1 MHQVHGVEE
10 IVAVRT
16 FRSRLPVRRV
26 RHMDRRSQEV
36 QNNFLTDHIIKFLSG
51 SPVRSP
57 KGRQKRSE
65 RPSADR
71 FQAVSDTIARDRRF
85 LPSWTL
91 FAHRSLHLYHATR
104 KTNDAGPDRIV
115 DTFVP
120 FNGLPDLLYEKERCD
135 RNHHG
140 IRWTTT
146 VPVQEAL
153 SALLDGLT
161 GEPDKH
167 LMMWSV
173 RKLFCTS

>member
-1 MHQVHGVEE
+1 MC
-10 IVAVRT
+10 
-16 FRSRLPVRRV
+16 RSV
-26 RHMDRRSQEV
+26 QED
-36 QNNFLTDHIIKFLSG
+36 QNNFLTDQMSRFWLTSV
-51 SPVRSP
+51 VRTP

-161 GEPDKH
+161 GEPDKN
-167 LMMWSV
+167 LMIWSV

>member
-1 MHQVHGVEE
+1 MRCTLFGPVYRCGVFATW
-10 IVAVRT
+10 IDV
-16 FRSRLPVRRV
+16 VRRCKIIFLPTI
-26 RHMDRRSQEV
+26 SS
-36 QNNFLTDHIIKFLSG
+36 NFCLVPQLG
-51 SPVRSP
+51 PQ
-57 KGRQKRSE
+57 KGAKSASE

-85 LPSWTL
+85 FPSWTL
-91 FAHRSLHLYHATR
+91 FLLHLYHATR

-161 GEPDKH
+161 DEPDKN
-167 LMMWSV
+167 LDRCMV
-173 RKLFCTS
+173 RQ

>member
-1 MHQVHGVEE
+1 MDS
-10 IVAVRT
+10 T
-16 FRSRLPVRRV
+16 FV
-26 RHMDRRSQEV
+26 
-36 QNNFLTDHIIKFLSG
+36 
-51 SPVRSP
+51 
-57 KGRQKRSE
+57 
-65 RPSADR
+65 
-71 FQAVSDTIARDRRF
+71 
-85 LPSWTL
+85 
-91 FAHRSLHLYHATR
+91 FAHRSLHLYPATR

-140 IRWTTT
+140 LRWTKT

-161 GEPDKH
+161 GEPDKN

>member
-1 MHQVHGVEE
+1 
-10 IVAVRT
+10 
-16 FRSRLPVRRV
+16 
-26 RHMDRRSQEV
+26 MD
-36 QNNFLTDHIIKFLSG
+36 T
-51 SPVRSP
+51 
-57 KGRQKRSE
+57 
-65 RPSADR
+65 
-71 FQAVSDTIARDRRF
+71 
-85 LPSWTL
+85 

-161 GEPDKH
+161 GEPVENERVVFAGKTQQPRGPGPPKSH
-167 LMMWSV
+167 TSQGTIRPRAV
-173 RKLFCTS
+173 RGRIVIGARDQKIRRQTGRNRRKSGEF

>member
-1 MHQVHGVEE
+1 MIGKNFISSLLTVL
-10 IVAVRT
+10 R
-16 FRSRLPVRRV
+16 RPVYASD
-26 RHMDRRSQEV
+26 HFIY
-36 QNNFLTDHIIKFLSG
+36 FLGIG
-51 SPVRSP
+51 CARCP
-57 KGRQKRSE
+57 KGAKMGSE

-85 LPSWTL
+85 FAKWTL

-161 GEPDKH
+161 GEPDKN

>member
-1 MHQVHGVEE
+1 MRSALFGPVYRCGVFATW
-10 IVAVRT
+10 IDV
-16 FRSRLPVRRV
+16 VRRCK
-26 RHMDRRSQEV
+26 
-36 QNNFLTDHIIKFLSG
+36 II
-51 SPVRSP
+51 
-57 KGRQKRSE
+57 
-65 RPSADR
+65 
-71 FQAVSDTIARDRRF
+71 F
-85 LPSWTL
+85 LPTISSNFCLVPQLGPQKGAKSALRGHQPIDFRPFRTPSRGIAA
-91 FAHRSLHLYHATR
+91 FSHDGHFSPTDRSLHLYHVTR

-140 IRWTTT
+140 IWWTTT

-161 GEPDKH
+161 GEPDKT

>member
-1 MHQVHGVEE
+1 M
-10 IVAVRT
+10 
-16 FRSRLPVRRV
+16 
-26 RHMDRRSQEV
+26 MD
-36 QNNFLTDHIIKFLSG
+36 T
-51 SPVRSP
+51 
-57 KGRQKRSE
+57 
-65 RPSADR
+65 
-71 FQAVSDTIARDRRF
+71 
-85 LPSWTL
+85 
-91 FAHRSLHLYHATR
+91 FAHRPLHLYHATR

-161 GEPDKH
+161 GEPDKN
-167 LMMWSV
+167 LDRWSV

>member
-1 MHQVHGVEE
+1 MC
-10 IVAVRT
+10 
-16 FRSRLPVRRV
+16 RSV
-26 RHMDRRSQEV
+26 QED
-36 QNNFLTDHIIKFLSG
+36 QNNFLTDQMSRFWLTSV
-51 SPVRSP
+51 VRTP

-85 LPSWTL
+85 FPSWTL

-153 SALLDGLT
+153 SALLDGL
-161 GEPDKH
+161 
-167 LMMWSV
+167 
-173 RKLFCTS
+173 

>member
-1 MHQVHGVEE
+1 MIDLIDFMH
-10 IVAVRT
+10 
-16 FRSRLPVRRV
+16 
-26 RHMDRRSQEV
+26 
-36 QNNFLTDHIIKFLSG
+36 
-51 SPVRSP
+51 
-57 KGRQKRSE
+57 
-65 RPSADR
+65 ADSSS
-71 FQAVSDTIARDRRF
+71 SDTIARDRRF

-140 IRWTTT
+140 LRWTTT

-161 GEPDKH
+161 VKSNWGTRQKFDDMVGKKIILH
-167 LMMWSV
+167 L
-173 RKLFCTS
+173 LTTSIHVANTPHR